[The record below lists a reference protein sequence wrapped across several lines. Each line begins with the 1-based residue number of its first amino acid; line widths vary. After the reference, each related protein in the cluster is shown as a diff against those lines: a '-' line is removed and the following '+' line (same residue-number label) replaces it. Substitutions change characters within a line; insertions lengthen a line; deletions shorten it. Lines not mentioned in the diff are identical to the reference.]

1 MRTWCSC
8 GTTST
13 TSSGRSGES
22 PLYSL
27 SLSLSPPPLP
37 HPQSSYPDPRP
48 HHTLSL
54 SPTRRRTGI
63 EAYIQGNW
71 PKATKSFELTLE
83 LTNGSDGPSKFL
95 LEQIKHDGPEA
106 PSDWPG
112 YREEGGGH

>member
-1 MRTWCSC
+1 MSRPFT
-8 GTTST
+8 
-13 TSSGRSGES
+13 RS
-22 PLYSL
+22 PSL
-27 SLSLSPPPLP
+27 SLLLCLTLSPLTPTPT
-37 HPQSSYPDPRP
+37 
-48 HHTLSL
+48 HTTLSPSLSL